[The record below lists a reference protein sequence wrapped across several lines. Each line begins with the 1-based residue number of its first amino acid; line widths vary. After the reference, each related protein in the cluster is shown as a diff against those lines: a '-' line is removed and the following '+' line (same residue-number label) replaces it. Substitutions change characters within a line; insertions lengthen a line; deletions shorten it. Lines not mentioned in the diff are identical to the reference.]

1 MTITTAATLSVRG
14 DKYIRMS
21 AIAMMVVVS
30 CASATLSWH
39 GLSHLAVISGIPQ
52 EIAWLLPL
60 AIDGSLILGSIE
72 TVHAVLTGRNPYY
85 GWVLTSVGVTLSI
98 YGNITSAS
106 ASGWQA
112 AAVHSIAPCVLFL
125 SVEALVRVIKFRIT
139 ATKLAAEQER
149 RNQEREAK
157 RREKELQK
165 AAAPVPVRKTDK
177 PSQSVGAK
185 QGSAGGSNRISDSD
199 EEVSVYRSIMDSL
212 PADASKASRIEAVL
226 REYSEARS
234 GHIAL
239 ALGQDIKAVNTTIV
253 RVRERVSKEQKEETA
268 FTEIVKDFA
277 PVGE

>member
-1 MTITTAATLSVRG
+1 MTITTTATLSMKG
-14 DKYIRMS
+14 DRWIRLS
-21 AIAMMVVVS
+21 AIAMMVIVS

-39 GLSHLAVISGIPQ
+39 GLSHLAVISGIPAD
-52 EIAWLLPL
+52 IAWLLPL

-85 GWVLTSVGVTLSI
+85 GWILTSVGVTLSI

-106 ASGWQA
+106 ASGFQSSL
-112 AAVHSIAPCVLFL
+112 VHSIAPCVLFL

-149 RNQEREAK
+149 RHQEREAK
-157 RREKELQK
+157 RREKEQQK
-165 AAAPVPVRKTDK
+165 VSVSTPARKTGKASRAPV
-177 PSQSVGAK
+177 AK
-185 QGSAGGSNRISDSD
+185 QGSAGGSSRIADTD
-199 EEVSVYRSIMDSL
+199 EEVSLYRNIMESL
-212 PADASKASRIEAVL
+212 PADASKASRIETVL
-226 REYSEARS
+226 REHPEARS

-253 RVRERVSKEQKEETA
+253 RVRERVSKEQKEASA